1 VQANKCSAADYCNWL
16 VRLPKIRQ
24 RLTIIVRL
32 PHPSVG
38 EGISRLSGKVKKK
51 IPLIMEEMIDAF
63 IKFEISEVFSAIDK
77 YLEFSTVKSKIEIIS
92 KLKDRILSNCN
103 G

>member
-1 VQANKCSAADYCNWL
+1 
-16 VRLPKIRQ
+16 
-24 RLTIIVRL
+24 
-32 PHPSVG
+32 
-38 EGISRLSGKVKKK
+38 
-51 IPLIMEEMIDAF
+51 MEEMIDAF
-63 IKFEISEVFSAIDK
+63 IKFEISEVLSAIDK